1 MANAVGTNH
10 SLNGGWLD
18 RLRRFHREGNK
29 TDYFGG
35 SYNPNVIVS
44 ALNMISGDVEALE
57 FPAKS
62 YIVAICY
69 ADYIAENYNTDF
81 YTVLTHPQLLHD
93 DDHFVAYNDE
103 TAAVYDALVPLVIN
117 PAFMKTELYNII
129 IGYCKEELGER
140 V

>member
-44 ALNMISGDVEALE
+44 ALNMINGDVEALE

-69 ADYIAENYNTDF
+69 ADYISKQYDNDF
-81 YTVLTHPQLLHD
+81 YSVLSHPQLLHD
-93 DDHFVAYNDE
+93 DDHFTPYNEE
-103 TAAVYDALVPLVIN
+103 TAVVYDTLI
-117 PAFMKTELYNII
+117 PAVLTTSFKATVLYSVI
-129 IGYCKEELGER
+129 IGYCKEELGEI
-140 V
+140 